1 MLREGFPDGS
11 VVKNLCASA
20 GDTGSIPDLGRFHML
35 WGNEAHVPQLLS
47 IQAAATEVHVSKAC
61 APQQKK
67 PPQREAAH
75 HNEE

>member
-1 MLREGFPDGS
+1 MLKHLPA
-11 VVKNLCASA
+11 NA
-20 GDTGSIPDLGRFHML
+20 GYTSLIPGQGRSHML

-47 IQAAATEVHVSKAC
+47 VQAAATEVHVSKAC